1 VPNLAEGLLAI
12 VAGRERAAALYGDLL
27 ELAQS
32 HGRAWFVAAY
42 IRTLFSLTWR
52 LVLALFVADIGRQ
65 MMFDAAKLYFHATP
79 PSWRTTHS
87 PYLLG
92 QMGPLACVM
101 STLWFALPFA
111 AVRYGVRDRFVRLTF
126 AIAAGTT
133 VAFLFIPWVSL
144 GCAVATVGIAVV
156 ALLSRRWRKPL
167 EVLAWTGG
175 VGLLLIGAADALRLR
190 APQALLVAHVHG
202 VYAFAL
208 VFQLG
213 LLGMAMVCSRM
224 HRLLLE
230 RPGMKA

>member
-92 QMGPLACVM
+92 QMGPLLACVM

-133 VAFLFIPWVSL
+133 VGSRWGARW
-144 GCAVATVGIAVV
+144 
-156 ALLSRRWRKPL
+156 RRWGSPWWL
-167 EVLAWTGG
+167 CSPAGG
-175 VGLLLIGAADALRLR
+175 ESRLR
-190 APQALLVAHVHG
+190 SWRGPAG
-202 VYAFAL
+202 SD
-208 VFQLG
+208 
-213 LLGMAMVCSRM
+213 CC
-224 HRLLLE
+224 
-230 RPGMKA
+230 